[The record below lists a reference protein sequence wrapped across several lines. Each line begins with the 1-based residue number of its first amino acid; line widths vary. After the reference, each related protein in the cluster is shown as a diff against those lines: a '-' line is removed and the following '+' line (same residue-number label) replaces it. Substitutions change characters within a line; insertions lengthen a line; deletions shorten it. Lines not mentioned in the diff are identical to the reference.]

1 MKKRLKTSL
10 NRDKKIITFLSK
22 LYPNIKKK
30 KFSFKVIISTKKYME
45 MIKNR
50 YISTLLSM
58 SNNQILKGIDEINLN
73 YRKILNFNDK
83 LICLILNK

>member
-1 MKKRLKTSL
+1 MKKKLKKISL

-22 LYPNIKKK
+22 LYPSIKKK
-30 KFSFKVIISTKKYME
+30 KFSFKVKISIKKYME

-58 SNNQILKGIDEINLN
+58 SNNQI
-73 YRKILNFNDK
+73 F
-83 LICLILNK
+83 